1 LTKKTIAVMATAPLV
16 VKFHLETI
24 IESLKENYSVV
35 VMTNMSG
42 SGDEF
47 LKLLPQGVRFFDTR
61 MERKISIFSDLRTLV
76 LLFIFFKKENISL
89 IFTVSPKAGLL
100 GNIVARIMGIPIRI
114 HTFTGQVWQTKRGIF
129 RLMLMLLDKVTYL
142 CCSKVLV
149 DSYSQRNFLI
159 ANSIVKPKSSLVLGH
174 GSLCGVDTVRF
185 SPNTEARE
193 NIRKKL
199 QVKTDDVVF
208 LFVGRLDLDKGIV
221 ELLEAYSKLFE
232 SIDGTSLLLV
242 GPSETE
248 VDDLKALV
256 SPVCLKSIHFLPYS
270 SSPELYMAAAD
281 VFCLPSHREGFG
293 TVIIESAACGIPAIG
308 TKIYGLSDSIVDCQ
322 TGLLVNIGD
331 VVSLRNTMHDLA
343 TDKQLRLRLGNS
355 ARVRARELFDQRI
368 VVPRLIEF
376 LDTELAEFE
385 CQL

>member
-1 LTKKTIAVMATAPLV
+1 MATAPLV

-174 GSLCGVDTVRF
+174 GS
-185 SPNTEARE
+185 
-193 NIRKKL
+193 
-199 QVKTDDVVF
+199 
-208 LFVGRLDLDKGIV
+208 
-221 ELLEAYSKLFE
+221 
-232 SIDGTSLLLV
+232 
-242 GPSETE
+242 
-248 VDDLKALV
+248 
-256 SPVCLKSIHFLPYS
+256 
-270 SSPELYMAAAD
+270 
-281 VFCLPSHREGFG
+281 
-293 TVIIESAACGIPAIG
+293 
-308 TKIYGLSDSIVDCQ
+308 
-322 TGLLVNIGD
+322 
-331 VVSLRNTMHDLA
+331 
-343 TDKQLRLRLGNS
+343 
-355 ARVRARELFDQRI
+355 
-368 VVPRLIEF
+368 
-376 LDTELAEFE
+376 
-385 CQL
+385 